1 MRRRLLTLFAV
12 AMTAITLLIPS
23 FASAA
28 ELPDGVILDET
39 ARDARTVFRQV
50 DGCLTTRIRVSLS
63 DDHQDWNDGSTY
75 DLEYVSLVAWQ
86 ENTCTEEMIFDI
98 EFYSEE
104 IPFKLK
110 DNFSGASV
118 SGSAVANNIVGDDM
132 PVSFTVMW
140 TPHGPRSATD
150 DNGELTVF
158 DPLTG
163 QDVPAYQDAT
173 LFDRGAKASGTITI
187 GDQTFRISDRSE
199 DTFLFGFDNTW
210 SLLAE

>member
-12 AMTAITLLIPS
+12 AMTAITLLVPA

-28 ELPDGVILDET
+28 ELPEGVILDET
-39 ARDARTVFRQV
+39 GRDARTVFRHD
-50 DGCLTTRIRVSLS
+50 DGCIKTVIHLGLS

-75 DLEYVSLVAWQ
+75 DHEYVSLFAWQ
-86 ENTCTEEMIFDI
+86 EDTCAEEMIFDI
-98 EFYSEE
+98 EFYSDE

-110 DNFSGASV
+110 ENFSGASV
-118 SGSAVANNIVGDDM
+118 SGSAIANNITGEDL
-132 PVSFTVMW
+132 PVSLAVMW
-140 TPHGPRSATD
+140 TPHGPVSKTD

-173 LFDRGAKASGTITI
+173 LFDRSAKASGTITI
-187 GDQTFRISDRSE
+187 GDQTFRVSDRSE
-199 DTFLFGFDNTW
+199 DTLFYGFDNTW

>member
-28 ELPDGVILDET
+28 ELPEGVILDET

-50 DGCLTTRIRVSLS
+50 DG
-63 DDHQDWNDGSTY
+63 WNDGSTY

-86 ENTCTEEMIFDI
+86 ENTCAEEMIFDI

-140 TPHGPRSATD
+140 TPHGPLSATD

-187 GDQTFRISDRSE
+187 GDQTFRVSDRSE
-199 DTFLFGFDNTW
+199 DTFFFGFDNTW

>member
-12 AMTAITLLIPS
+12 AMTAISLLIPS

-28 ELPDGVILDET
+28 DLPDGVILDET

-50 DGCLTTRIRVSLS
+50 DGCITTRIRISLS

-86 ENTCTEEMIFDI
+86 ENICTEEMIFDI
-98 EFYSEE
+98 EFYSDE
-104 IPFKLK
+104 IPFNLK
-110 DNFSGASV
+110 ENFSGASV
-118 SGSAVANNIVGDDM
+118 SGSAIANNIVGDDM
-132 PVSFTVMW
+132 PVSFAVMW
-140 TPHGPRSATD
+140 MPRGPVNATD

-158 DPLTG
+158 DPLGG
-163 QDVPAYQDAT
+163 QNVPAYQDAT

-187 GDQTFRISDRSE
+187 GDQTFRVSDRSE
-199 DTFLFGFDNTW
+199 DTYFFGFDNTW

>member
-1 MRRRLLTLFAV
+1 MRRRFLTLFAV
-12 AMTAITLLIPS
+12 AMTAISLLIPS

-28 ELPDGVILDET
+28 DLPEGVILDET
-39 ARDARTVFRQV
+39 GRDARTVFRQV
-50 DGCLTTRIRVSLS
+50 DDCVTTIIRLGLS

-75 DLEYVSLVAWQ
+75 DLEYVSLSAWQ
-86 ENTCTEEMIFDI
+86 EDTCAEEMIFDI
-98 EFYSEE
+98 EFYSDE

-110 DNFSGASV
+110 ETFSGASV
-118 SGSAVANNIVGDDM
+118 SGSAIANNIVGDDM
-132 PVSFTVMW
+132 PVSFAVMW
-140 TPHGPRSATD
+140 TPQDPVGATG

-163 QDVPAYQDAT
+163 QEVPASQDAT

-187 GDQTFRISDRSE
+187 GEQTFRVSDRGE
-199 DTFLFGFDNTW
+199 DTLFFGFDNTW